1 MFYILYFLFF
11 LFLVFS
17 RISDT
22 ENQNNKETKIFSIAH
37 SNIEQHRKTDFTL
50 KFEGISEN
58 ELKNIQIEAEQINH
72 DFLFG
77 CIIFD
82 LVNHGKTLADEELFK
97 ERFKQLFNF
106 AVFPFYWAGYEP
118 QQGQANEAKM
128 KEVAEWCI
136 ENGITTKG
144 HPLAW
149 THTAGTPGWLKEYS
163 AEESKMLL
171 QQRIEK
177 IVSGFKN
184 HIEIWDVLNE
194 VIHTVNWDVAMQENI
209 TGQDNRYVGRDFMSD
224 DTGFIDS
231 CFRWAHSAN
240 PDADLI
246 LNEFEIVYNKH
257 SRQRFY
263 DLLKALQQRNSPVK
277 GIGIQ
282 AHEPYKGRVYYSP
295 QQIWETFETYSDFNL
310 PLHITELIPV
320 SNGDSIMGGY
330 RTGIWTEQV
339 QAEFAEMI
347 FTLSFGHPLIHS
359 VNWWGFSDRNIW
371 QPNGG
376 LVDENLNPKPVYETL
391 DRLINQEWKTKL
403 SDLKLN
409 SKGEVAFRGFK
420 GDYQIRIK
428 HKGKLIKTV
437 DVNYNE
443 ITDEKKLV
451 IINL

>member
-1 MFYILYFLFF
+1 MRYC
-11 LFLVFS
+11 LVFILLFHS
-17 RISDT
+17 MGRIAAT
-22 ENQNNKETKIFSIAH
+22 ETHKHNEKEIFSLARA
-37 SNIEQHRKTDFTL
+37 NIEQFRKAEFTL
-50 KFEGISEN
+50 KFGGISESEIN
-58 ELKNIQIEAEQINH
+58 EIEIEAEQINH
-72 DFLFG
+72 EFLFG

-82 LVNHGKTLADEELFK
+82 LVNHGKVPEDEDLFK

-106 AVFPFYWAGYEP
+106 AVFPFYWAAYEP
-118 QQGQANEAKM
+118 KQGQTNETKI
-128 KEVAEWCI
+128 KEVADWCI

-149 THTAGTPGWLKEYS
+149 THTAGTPKWLNEFS
-163 AEESKMLL
+163 AEESKKLL
-171 QQRIEK
+171 QQRIEN
-177 IVSGFKN
+177 IVSSFKSK
-184 HIEIWDVLNE
+184 IDIWDVLNE
-194 VIHTVNWDVAMQENI
+194 VIHTVNWDVALQENLA
-209 TGQDNRYVGRDFMSD
+209 GRDNRYVGRNFMSD
-224 DTGFIDS
+224 DIGFIDS
-231 CFRWAHSAN
+231 CFQWAQAAN

-246 LNEFEIVYNKH
+246 LNEFDIVYNEH

-263 DLLKALQQRNSPVK
+263 DVLKALQKRNSPVK

-282 AHEPYKGRVYYSP
+282 AHEPYKGRIYYSP

-391 DRLINQEWKTKL
+391 DRLINQEWKTKQ
-403 SDLKLN
+403 SGLKLN
-409 SKGEVAFRGFK
+409 SEKEVNFRGFR

-428 HKGKLIKTV
+428 HKGKLIKSV
-437 DVNYNE
+437 DVNYDK
-443 ITDEKKLV
+443 ITDEKEPV